1 MSSIK
6 EFKNVESIIQE
17 EEEEHEQ
24 QEEKGETININVNDL
39 IISNKILMLLAT
51 IKTYNSCNCINDDPS
66 QPCCFDYDKQVE
78 CFRQLFLYFMTIPEF
93 LKKNHDIRK
102 MIIWKVNNLRV
113 KEADNEILQATFT
126 IFDKFIDQLE
136 KELIE
141 KNN

>member
-6 EFKNVESIIQE
+6 EVKNVDSIIYQKEEEQE
-17 EEEEHEQ
+17 EEQ
-24 QEEKGETININVNDL
+24 PKVETININVNDL
-39 IISNKILMLLAT
+39 IISNKILTLLAT

-113 KEADNEILQATFT
+113 KEADNEILQATFD
-126 IFDKFIDQLE
+126 IFDLFINQLE
-136 KELIE
+136 KELNE